1 MENREKFWFH
11 FDFLE
16 NFFLFESQR
25 NSTISKSTKYSPQH
39 KGKEEGGCLYLINW
53 ITSLACT
60 DDEEI
65 DTDTDIDENGDEVED
80 QGKLVTS
87 FKIADISQN

>member
-1 MENREKFWFH
+1 MLIPFYISRKKSFYW
-11 FDFLE
+11 
-16 NFFLFESQR
+16 SPYQR
-25 NSTISKSTKYSPQH
+25 KSTISKSIKYSPQH

-60 DDEEI
+60 DDEQI